1 MTPEGGIRSIL
12 SKAASGALDLVFP
25 KNLYCLC
32 CEDTCEKS
40 RIHGICDSCAAQM
53 NWLDHDPF
61 RASLDEFAFDRVMSC
76 CVYGFYA
83 RKIIHGLKLHSRTYI
98 AENVGLLMA
107 EKAKLEGGSFTAV
120 VPVPMTP
127 AKKRKRG
134 YNQTELLSKYISR
147 ELKLPVWKDVLEK
160 VRETRSMRLS
170 TGEERRSLLEG
181 AYKAPEGAR
190 GKLNGADILL
200 VDDVVTTGSTA
211 DACAIALK
219 DAGARS
225 VSVLCF
231 ASTARGYI
239 DSTEDNVVQ

>member
-1 MTPEGGIRSIL
+1 MSEGAGVTLSGI
-12 SKAASGALDLVFP
+12 ASRALDLVFP

-32 CEDTCEKS
+32 CEDTCEQS
-40 RIHGICDSCAAQM
+40 RIHGICDRCAAQM

-83 RKIIHGLKLHSRTYI
+83 RKIVHGLKLHSRTYI
-98 AENVGLLMA
+98 AENIGLLMA
-107 EKAKLEGGSFTAV
+107 EKARLEGVSFTAI
-120 VPVPMTP
+120 VPVPMTA
-127 AKKRKRG
+127 AKKKKRG
-134 YNQTELLSKYISR
+134 FNQAELLSVYIST
-147 ELKLPVWKDVLEK
+147 ELGLPVWKDVLEK
-160 VRETRSMRLS
+160 IRETKSMRLS

-181 AYKAPEGAR
+181 AYKAPEGAEK
-190 GKLNGADILL
+190 KLRGADVLL

-239 DSTEDNVVQ
+239 DSYGEEMIQ

>member
-1 MTPEGGIRSIL
+1 MKPEEGLRTALAS
-12 SKAASGALDLVFP
+12 AAQKALDLVFP
-25 KNLYCLC
+25 RNIYCLC
-32 CEDTCEKS
+32 CGDTCEKS
-40 RIHGICDSCAAQM
+40 RIHGICDKCAAQM

-107 EKAKLEGGSFTAV
+107 EKARLEGGEFTAI

-127 AKKRKRG
+127 AKKKKRG
-134 YNQTELLSKYISR
+134 YNQTELLSGYIAK

-181 AYKAPEGAR
+181 AYKAPEGAEE
-190 GKLNGADILL
+190 KLAGADILL

-219 DAGARS
+219 DAGAGS

-239 DSTEDNVVQ
+239 DSAEENMVQ